1 MKLIFISG
9 ENADAGQFDDS
20 GSAVYR
26 VQGGKH
32 DGHQVTIS
40 TEKHNCGAY
49 GESVSCSCGGY
60 WQSAMYGCWQQGHQ
74 RREEGDKSLREMTTL
89 VYERVGEPVDGSP

>member
-9 ENADAGQFDDS
+9 DGDVADAGQFDDS
-20 GSAVYR
+20 GSAIYR
-26 VQGGKH
+26 VQGGEH
-32 DGHQVTIS
+32 DGHKIVIC

-49 GESVSCSCGGY
+49 GESVSCSCGAY

-74 RREEGDKSLREMTTL
+74 RQEEGDKSLQTML
-89 VYERVGEPVDGSP
+89 VCERIGEPVDGAA